1 MEAYEEPRIRELGHV
16 ATVTLGQF
24 FSRVDGNSG
33 SAGNRGQGKGGTAS
47 SPR

>member
-1 MEAYEEPRIRELGHV
+1 MQKYEEPCIRELGQV

-33 SAGNRGQGKGGTAS
+33 SAGNRGRGS
-47 SPR
+47 SSAPKNPR